1 MTLAPEHELVAKITT
16 PEQKAAVEAY
26 VERTAKRSER
36 ERMAD
41 VKTISVYRAYAEH
54 PFTKEPV
61 PVWIGDYVLG
71 YGTGAVTFRGDERD
85 YAFANFFKGQDGM
98 PEIKNIFLMLI
109 SQKKPMV
116 LKTM

>member
-41 VKTISVYRAYAEH
+41 VKTISGVFTEH
-54 PFTKEPV
+54 MLNILSKSQFRF
-61 PVWIGDYVLG
+61 GLG
-71 YGTGAVTFRGDERD
+71 LCLGRME
-85 YAFANFFKGQDGM
+85 Q
-98 PEIKNIFLMLI
+98 ELLWQFLWRRKRLCFC
-109 SQKKPMV
+109 
-116 LKTM
+116 

>member
-41 VKTISVYRAYAEH
+41 VKTIWCIHGAYAEH
-54 PFTKEPV
+54 PFKEPV
-61 PVWIGDYVLG
+61 PVWIGIMSW
-71 YGTGAVTFRGDERD
+71 
-85 YAFANFFKGQDGM
+85 QDT
-98 PEIKNIFLMLI
+98 EQELLWQFLWRRKRLCFC
-109 SQKKPMV
+109 
-116 LKTM
+116 